1 MKAGKQVQK
10 TIIKA
15 IIPILLFTLLV
26 GCDLN
31 EADDTF
37 DTPMG
42 AIQNY
47 LSYFMVPE
55 EYRNALVGSVR
66 HDKYFNQIYESMVFD
81 GFALTMI
88 TTNDN
93 KVSIFCTP
101 KGSDGKYSCRGLG
114 TVRYTFPVKEEIADR
129 FIHYQQDDGNWCIYG
144 LHRKIDTPVYI
155 NGIAATT
162 TDYTVELGGQTQEL
176 QFSYVLLDESAV
188 DEGVDIT
195 Y

>member
-1 MKAGKQVQK
+1 MKAGKQAQK
-10 TIIKA
+10 YIIKA
-15 IIPILLFTLLV
+15 IIPILLFIFLF

-31 EADDTF
+31 EADNTF

-55 EYRNALVGSVR
+55 EYRNSLVGRVR
-66 HDKYFNQIYESMVFD
+66 YDKYFNQIYESVAFD
-81 GFALTMI
+81 GFALTII

-101 KGSDGKYSCRGLG
+101 KESNGEYSCRGLG

-129 FIHYQQDDGNWCIYG
+129 FVDYQQDDGNWCVYG

-162 TDYTVELGGQTQEL
+162 TDYMVELGGQTQEL
-176 QFSYVLLDESAV
+176 QFSYAVLDESAI
-188 DEGVDIT
+188 DEGVTIT